1 MFKNFQK
8 YLLENKPIY
17 YQSKFWEMMALSV
30 FFWLISFL
38 IGFVSIDIQVLQ
50 HSSINRMY
58 FGSFAV
64 VHSIAVVIV
73 YVVWALS
80 FFKTNAIQHFYPISK
95 YYHHKLFI
103 QIVVPAIFL
112 VAVYYPYTYGLMLR
126 TKSILNKSEL
136 VNDANTVNKA
146 YPFLVENRLQYNL
159 EERVF
164 PNQFLSINIIAKNED
179 NEWPKQ
185 YIYDKLKYTDNHIDT
200 NGLEYFNPAA
210 CKSKTILDD
219 EEYIIYMV
227 HFETYKIDT
236 CREENYTLIDS
247 FLMPSKQLV
256 PHYKSV
262 LNFSTLCIEQPD
274 FNFERDDNIS
284 DKKYYRDNI
293 AEEVHRIVNT
303 KNEQAI
309 IDRLNAA
316 LAVFNKYKIKHTLVP
331 KTIADYLI
339 QNDFQVRYDLV
350 TNSEYNMIY
359 PDVAANAATEESPLV
374 ETAKEKN
381 ADAEKYLGYIE
392 TEAYRSI
399 YQNYNIALHR
409 DFQSDMFLVFIIMA
423 LFFAAF
429 VVLAHSVDAVS
440 GLLSIPAAGVV
451 LLFCGLIAIIIKHE
465 TSLIFIFCLLALG
478 FLIYGFKV
486 VKSSSFGRRMT
497 SISLLLG
504 FYSIPFFAVL
514 FFTNIHEFSKSIKIN
529 SCEKPYEYYR
539 YHMGPTEVIVL
550 CIILLFLYLPLLK
563 KLKAKADE

>member
-8 YLLENKPIY
+8 YLLENKPVY
-17 YQSKFWEMMALSV
+17 YQSKFWEMMAVGIL
-30 FFWLISFL
+30 FWVISFL

-50 HSSINRMY
+50 RSNINRMY

-73 YVVWALS
+73 YVIWALS
-80 FFKTNAIQHFYPISK
+80 FFKTNAIQHFYPVSK

-103 QIVVPAIFL
+103 QIVIPAIFL
-112 VAVYYPYTYGLMLR
+112 VSVYYPYTYGIMTH
-126 TKSILNKSEL
+126 TKSLLNKNEL
-136 VNDANTVNKA
+136 VKDATIVNRA
-146 YPFLVENRLQYNL
+146 YPFFVENKMQYNL
-159 EERVF
+159 EERVY
-164 PNQFLSINIIAKNED
+164 PEQFFEAKIISKNED

-200 NGLEYFNPAA
+200 NGLECFNPAV
-210 CKSKTILDD
+210 CKRKIILDD
-219 EEYIIYMV
+219 EEYILYKA
-227 HFETYKIDT
+227 HNETYRIDS

-247 FLMPSKQLV
+247 FLTPSKELA

-262 LNFSTLCIEQPD
+262 LNFSSLCIEQSD
-274 FNFERDDNIS
+274 INFDRNNYIS
-284 DKKYYRDNI
+284 DKEYYRDNI
-293 AEEVHRIVNT
+293 AQEVHSIVYT

-331 KTIADYLI
+331 KTIANYLI
-339 QNDFQVRYDLV
+339 KNDFQVRYDLI

-359 PDVAANAATEESPLV
+359 PDAAANAVTEESPLV
-374 ETAKEKN
+374 ETVREKN
-381 ADAEKYLGYIE
+381 AEAENYLGYIE
-392 TEAYRSI
+392 TEAIRSI
-399 YQNYNIALHR
+399 YQNYNVALHH
-409 DFQSDMFLVFIIMA
+409 DFQSEMFLVFIITA

-429 VVLAHSVDAVS
+429 VVLAHIVDAVS

-451 LLFCGLIAIIIKHE
+451 LLFCGLIAIMIKHE
-465 TSLIFIFCLLALG
+465 TSLLFLFCLLAMG
-478 FLIYGFKV
+478 FVIYGFKV
-486 VKSSSFGRRMT
+486 VKSSSFGRRIT

-514 FFTNIHEFSKSIKIN
+514 LFTNIHEFSKALKIN

-539 YHMGPTEVIVL
+539 YYVGPTEVILL
-550 CIILLFLYLPLLK
+550 CIVLLFLYLPLLK